1 MRRIVFPIMKR
12 KYHIISVIIFLFTVN
27 TYTMYSQ
34 TPMYTIL
41 ISTSLGDM
49 KAVLYAETPI
59 HSENFIDLVKK
70 GFYNG
75 LTFHRVIN
83 NFMIQTGDP
92 RTRKSDYPGA
102 KEIPDVN
109 YTLPA
114 EFNPALY
121 HRRAVIAAA
130 RMDDSVNPQ
139 RESSGSQF
147 YIVQG
152 RKFTDRELDQMV
164 ERQIHIKFTDEQR
177 NIYKTIGGAPHLDY
191 AYTAFGEVI
200 SGFEVIDKIAS
211 VPVDKNKRPLDDILI
226 SIKLLE

>member
-1 MRRIVFPIMKR
+1 MKR
-12 KYHIISVIIFLFTVN
+12 KYHIISFIIFLFAINSYTV
-27 TYTMYSQ
+27 YSQ

-59 HSENFIDLVKK
+59 HSENFIDLVRK

-92 RTRKSDYPGA
+92 RTRKPDNSGA

-114 EFNPALY
+114 EFNPVLY
-121 HRRAVIAAA
+121 HRMAVIAAA
-130 RMDDSVNPQ
+130 RMDDSVNPK

-152 RKFTDRELDQMV
+152 RKFTDRELDQLV
-164 ERQIHIKFTDEQR
+164 DRQVHIKFTDEQR
-177 NIYKTIGGAPHLDY
+177 NIYKTIGGTPHLDY
-191 AYTAFGEVI
+191 AYTVFGEVI
-200 SGFEVIDKIAS
+200 SGFDVIDKIAS
-211 VPVDKNKRPLDDILI
+211 VPVDKNNRPINDVRL
-226 SIKLLE
+226 SIKILE

>member
-1 MRRIVFPIMKR
+1 MKH
-12 KYHIISVIIFLFTVN
+12 KYHIISLIIFLITLN
-27 TYTMYSQ
+27 GQYMLYSQ
-34 TPMYTIL
+34 TPLYTIL

-75 LTFHRVIN
+75 HSFHRVIN
-83 NFMIQTGDP
+83 NFMIQAGDP
-92 RTRKSDYPGA
+92 RTRNTNDPDSKNISDV
-102 KEIPDVN
+102 D

-121 HRRAVIAAA
+121 HKKAVIAAA

-139 RESSGSQF
+139 RASSGSQF

-152 RKFTDRELDQMV
+152 RTFSDQELDLMV
-164 ERQIHIKFTDEQR
+164 KKQVHIKFTEEQR
-177 NIYKTIGGAPHLDY
+177 RLYKSIGGAPHLDY
-191 AYTAFGEVI
+191 SYTVFGEVI
-200 SGFEVIDKIAS
+200 SGIDIIDKIAV
-211 VPVDKNKRPLDDILI
+211 VPVDKNNRPLKDIRLN
-226 SIKLLE
+226 IKILE

>member
-1 MRRIVFPIMKR
+1 MKH
-12 KYHIISVIIFLFTVN
+12 KYHIISFIIFLIFLN
-27 TYTMYSQ
+27 SQYMIYSQ
-34 TPMYTIL
+34 TPLYTIL

-75 LTFHRVIN
+75 LSFHRVIN

-92 RTRKSDYPGA
+92 GTR
-102 KEIPDVN
+102 EINDPDSKNISDVN

-121 HRRAVIAAA
+121 HKKAAIAAA

-139 RESSGSQF
+139 RASSGSQF

-152 RKFTDRELDQMV
+152 RTFSDQDLDLMV
-164 ERQIHIKFTDEQR
+164 KKQVHIKFSEEQR
-177 NIYKTIGGAPHLDY
+177 RIYKSIGGSPHLDY
-191 AYTAFGEVI
+191 AYTVFGEVV
-200 SGFEVIDKIAS
+200 SGIDVIDKIAAL
-211 VPVDKNKRPLDDILI
+211 PVDKNNRPLKDIRLN
-226 SIKLLE
+226 IKILE

>member
-1 MRRIVFPIMKR
+1 MKR
-12 KYHIISVIIFLFTVN
+12 KYHIISVIIFLFLINSYKV
-27 TYTMYSQ
+27 YSQ

-41 ISTSLGDM
+41 ISTSMGDM

-59 HSENFIDLVKK
+59 HSENFIDLVRK

-92 RTRKSDYPGA
+92 RTRKMDYPGA
-102 KEIPDVN
+102 KYIPDVN

-121 HRRAVIAAA
+121 HRKAVIAAA
-130 RMDDSVNPQ
+130 RMDDKVNPQ

-152 RKFTDRELDQMV
+152 RKFTDKELDQMV
-164 ERQIHIKFTDEQR
+164 EKQVRIKFTEEQR
-177 NIYKTIGGAPHLDY
+177 NIYKTTGGTPHLDY
-191 AYTAFGEVI
+191 AYTVFGEVI
-200 SGFEVIDKIAS
+200 SGIEVIDKIAA
-211 VPVDKNKRPLDDILI
+211 VAVDKNNRPLEDVRI

>member
-1 MRRIVFPIMKR
+1 MKR
-12 KYHIISVIIFLFTVN
+12 KYHIISVIIFLIAFISFTVH
-27 TYTMYSQ
+27 SQ

-59 HSENFIDLVKK
+59 HSENFIELVKK

-92 RTRKSDYPGA
+92 RTRILDYPGA
-102 KEIPDVN
+102 KDIPDVN

-121 HRRAVIAAA
+121 HRKAVIAAA
-130 RMDDSVNPQ
+130 RMDDSVNPK

-152 RKFTDRELDQMV
+152 RKFTDSELDQMV

-177 NIYKTIGGAPHLDY
+177 EIYKTTGGAPHLDY
-191 AYTAFGEVI
+191 AYTVFGEVI
-200 SGFEVIDKIAS
+200 SGIEVIDKIAS
-211 VPVDKNKRPLDDILI
+211 VSVDKNKRPLQDVRL
-226 SIKLLE
+226 SIKLIE

>member
-1 MRRIVFPIMKR
+1 MKR
-12 KYHIISVIIFLFTVN
+12 KYHIISFIIFLFAVN
-27 TYTMYSQ
+27 SYNVYSQ

-59 HSENFIDLVKK
+59 HSENFIDLVSK
-70 GFYNG
+70 GFFNG

-92 RTRKSDYPGA
+92 RTRKPADPGA

-114 EFNPALY
+114 EFHPALY
-121 HRRAVIAAA
+121 HRKAVIAAA

-147 YIVQG
+147 YIVHG
-152 RKFTDRELDQMV
+152 RKFMDRELDQMV
-164 ERQIHIKFTDEQR
+164 DRQVHIKFTDEQK

-191 AYTAFGEVI
+191 AYTVFGEVI
-200 SGFEVIDKIAS
+200 SGIEVIDKIAS
-211 VPVDKNKRPLDDILI
+211 VPVDKNNRPLEDVRL
-226 SIKLLE
+226 SINLLE

>member
-1 MRRIVFPIMKR
+1 
-12 KYHIISVIIFLFTVN
+12 
-27 TYTMYSQ
+27 
-34 TPMYTIL
+34 MYTIL

-59 HSENFIDLVKK
+59 HSENFIDLVRK

-92 RTRKSDYPGA
+92 RTRKPDNSGA

-114 EFNPALY
+114 EFNPVLY
-121 HRRAVIAAA
+121 HRMAVIAAA
-130 RMDDSVNPQ
+130 RMDDSVNPK

-152 RKFTDRELDQMV
+152 RKFTDRELDQLV
-164 ERQIHIKFTDEQR
+164 DR
-177 NIYKTIGGAPHLDY
+177 NIYKTIGGTPHLDY
-191 AYTAFGEVI
+191 AYTVFGEVI
-200 SGFEVIDKIAS
+200 SGFDVIDKIAS
-211 VPVDKNKRPLDDILI
+211 VPVDKNNRPINDVRL
-226 SIKLLE
+226 SIKILE

>member
-1 MRRIVFPIMKR
+1 MKH
-12 KYHIISVIIFLFTVN
+12 KYHIISLIIFLITLN
-27 TYTMYSQ
+27 GQYMLYSQ
-34 TPMYTIL
+34 TPLYTIL

-75 LTFHRVIN
+75 QSFHRVIN
-83 NFMIQTGDP
+83 NFMIQAGDP
-92 RTRKSDYPGA
+92 RTRNTNDPDSKNISDV
-102 KEIPDVN
+102 D

-121 HRRAVIAAA
+121 HKKAVIAAA

-139 RESSGSQF
+139 RASSGSQF

-152 RKFTDRELDQMV
+152 RTFSDQELDLMV
-164 ERQIHIKFTDEQR
+164 KKQVHIKFTEEQR
-177 NIYKTIGGAPHLDY
+177 RIYKSIGGTPHLDY
-191 AYTAFGEVI
+191 AYTVFGEVI
-200 SGFEVIDKIAS
+200 SGIDIIDKIAA
-211 VPVDKNKRPLDDILI
+211 VPVDKNNRPLKDIRLN
-226 SIKLLE
+226 IKILE